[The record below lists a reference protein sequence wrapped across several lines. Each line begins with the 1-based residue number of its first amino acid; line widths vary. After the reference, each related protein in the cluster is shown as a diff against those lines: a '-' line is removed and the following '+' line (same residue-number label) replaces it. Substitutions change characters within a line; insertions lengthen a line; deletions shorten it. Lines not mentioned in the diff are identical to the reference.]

1 MKNMVRLNKVK
12 HPARS
17 FINIT
22 GAVLSAAALV
32 VLVVRASW
40 EGTVWHIVSFAIYGT
55 SLVALWT
62 MSAVYHSLIVSKKA
76 TDILRQ
82 FDHAMIYLL
91 IAGTYT
97 PICLVVLRGGWGW
110 TLFGIN
116 WGLAV
121 VGIFLK
127 LFFRYPTRRLIVALF
142 LIFLIMGWLI
152 VVAWFPLIRALPQ
165 RGTFWLVLGGVFYTS
180 GAAILN
186 IKRLD
191 VIPGFGAHEI
201 WHLFVL
207 AGSFCHF
214 WMMIQYVLYLR

>member
-1 MKNMVRLNKVK
+1 MTLLNKLK

-22 GAVLSAAALV
+22 GAVLSVIALV
-32 VLVVRASW
+32 LLVIRASW

-62 MSAVYHSLIVSKKA
+62 MSAVYHSVIVSQKT

-110 TLFGIN
+110 ALFGIN

-121 VGIFLK
+121 IGIFLK
-127 LFFRYPTRRLIVALF
+127 LFFRYPTRKLIAALF

-152 VVAWFPLIRALPQ
+152 VIAWFPLIRVLPE
-165 RGTFWLVLGGVFYTS
+165 RGIFWLVLGGVFYTG